1 MDSQSI
7 VNAVIAGLL
16 IVGAFVLLVLGL
28 PVPEQIWSAL
38 LIVVGFYFGLGTGN
52 AIAHARSR

>member
-16 IVGAFVLLVLGL
+16 IIGVFVLLALGL

-52 AIAHARSR
+52 AIARFRAR